1 MRTLQ
6 ILILTILLAACTN
19 AQRATEVR
27 SIRLPIAPYLK
38 MSCKALVSEQRQLIR
53 HAQSMSTEVDT
64 TYRSDKNIE
73 LVSWFLFWPA
83 AFFYDGNQEEASKL
97 AAIMGQGATVQEA
110 LKVNGCFS

>member
-1 MRTLQ
+1 MRALK
-6 ILILTILLAACTN
+6 ILILTILVTACSS
-19 AQRATEVR
+19 AQRAIEVS
-27 SIRLPIAPYLK
+27 SIRLPITPYLK

-53 HAQSMSTEVDT
+53 DAQSMSTEVDT